1 MTQEQV
7 LTVRIVTPQ
16 ESLFSAQADMVVMPG
31 DQGEFGILPKH
42 IPLITMLKEGILKLY
57 HRDNITS
64 EIMVSKGYGQVF
76 NNEILILTEF
86 ALNIAELTNDKVRS
100 NIESLQEKLDRTQNA
115 ENKNLLLQDLRRNRL
130 ILDYKEGKKRS
141 V

>member
-1 MTQEQV
+1 MSQEQI
-7 LTVRIVTPQ
+7 LTIRIVTPQ

-42 IPLITMLKEGILKLY
+42 MPLITMLKEGILKLY
-57 HRDNITS
+57 NRDNIVL

-76 NNEILILTEF
+76 NDEILILTEF
-86 ALNIAELTNDKVRS
+86 ALNIAELTSDKVKS

-115 ENKNLLLQDLRRNRL
+115 ENKTLILQDLRRNRL
-130 ILDYKEGKKRS
+130 ILDYKEGKKRTA
-141 V
+141 